1 MEVPI
6 NALTWVEESNNE
18 NYDAHSLKAPL
29 TNDKGREA
37 ALLLC
42 DLVSR
47 RNEKAA

>member
-6 NALTWVEESNNE
+6 DALTWVEESNNE
-18 NYDAHSLKAPL
+18 NYDAHSLQATL

-42 DLVSR
+42 DLVSG
-47 RNEKAA
+47 RNEEAA